1 MPTFNVNFN
10 RLVAT
15 LLRHLIRTIRSAL
28 RLTILIFLSGLF
40 VYGISVPAP
49 DLPPKKFVNQLQHR
63 HKQLSILQ
71 DPIVQTSCLNESKV
85 GGWNTSK
92 SRRKLRISDLAQNK
106 EKEKTRSFWE
116 QAGLEL
122 DKQREKDER
131 ERREKR
137 EQKWTQKRC
146 GRRA

>member
-1 MPTFNVNFN
+1 
-10 RLVAT
+10 
-15 LLRHLIRTIRSAL
+15 
-28 RLTILIFLSGLF
+28 
-40 VYGISVPAP
+40 
-49 DLPPKKFVNQLQHR
+49 
-63 HKQLSILQ
+63 
-71 DPIVQTSCLNESKV
+71 LNESKV